1 MTASPEPDAE
11 TRLAAESAHRAFQ
24 RQIAELLA
32 DADIT
37 EEQRQQVL
45 IALNCPC
52 CGGGG
57 LSVSFKVKTGP
68 TPSF

>member
-1 MTASPEPDAE
+1 MTASPERD
-11 TRLAAESAHRAFQ
+11 AESAHRAFQ

-57 LSVSFKVKTGP
+57 LSVSFKVKTDP